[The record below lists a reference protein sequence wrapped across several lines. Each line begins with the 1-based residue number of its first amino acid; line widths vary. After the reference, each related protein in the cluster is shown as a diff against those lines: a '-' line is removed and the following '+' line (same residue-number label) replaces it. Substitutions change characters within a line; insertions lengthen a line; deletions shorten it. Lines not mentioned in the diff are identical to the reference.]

1 MHSTIH
7 NIVSIFEEAVSK
19 NPDKIALI
27 EGRRRL
33 SYTALNAKVRNAS
46 IRYQALGIEKGTKV
60 LVLIP
65 ISIDLYIN
73 ILALFKIGASIIFVD
88 EWSKKER
95 LEACIKTVGIDVL
108 VSGWKG
114 KILRY
119 FHPSLRQ
126 IPRSIVYQDVLSP
139 NSVEEVSIKGK
150 DSALVTYTTGST
162 GSPKAANRT
171 HRFLYAQFIEL
182 KNTLQHN
189 EIEVLMTTLPIIV
202 LLGLGLNKTVVLPRY
217 NYKSAADSDFD
228 ALGMDLLQH
237 QVDTFITSPFILD
250 ELVKT
255 ESSYKGLR
263 SIYVGGASIFK
274 ESAKR
279 WKHKFTSSKIELIYG
294 STEVEPI
301 AKIPIDDFLDT
312 KATHRGTCVGRVNKN
327 LDLKIVDIHQST
339 PSSYLEVED
348 GSIGEIIVAGDHV
361 LEDYLGDTSI
371 IRRSKIQEGKL
382 LWHRTGDAGYVLDGV
397 LYLVGR
403 ASQMISLKGQTY
415 GIFEV
420 EEYLK
425 SFRHVKNGTVMKK
438 EGESFVVLE
447 GYVSSLEKEI
457 IQNYLGN
464 AYFIDSFKI
473 PMDPRHHSKI
483 DYPSLRRL
491 LHQQYTPTVEV

>member
-7 NIVSIFEEAVSK
+7 NIVSIFEEAVS
-19 NPDKIALI
+19 NDPDKIALI

-33 SYTALNAKVRNAS
+33 TYTALNAKVRNAS

-65 ISIDLYIN
+65 VSIDLYIN
-73 ILALFKIGASIIFVD
+73 ILALIKIGASIIFVD

-139 NSVEEVSIKGK
+139 NSVKEVSIEGK

-182 KNTLQHN
+182 KKTLQHN
-189 EIEVLMTTLPIIV
+189 EIEVLITTLPIIV

-228 ALGMDLLQH
+228 ALGMDLIQH

-263 SIYVGGASIFK
+263 SIYVGGAAIFK
-274 ESAKR
+274 ENPKVFTFSMHGGHNYPFFKEQSDRDVPLEKGTEDARYLYLLEKNLSEILTEFSPDFILYQSGVDVIESDKLGQLSLTLKGCKQRDRIVLSTAK
-279 WKHKFTSSKIELIYG
+279 ELD
-294 STEVEPI
+294 
-301 AKIPIDDFLDT
+301 IPIV
-312 KATHRGTCVGRVNKN
+312 AAMGGSYSP
-327 LDLKIVDIHQST
+327 DIKDIIEAHANTYRLAQ
-339 PSSYLEVED
+339 
-348 GSIGEIIVAGDHV
+348 EI
-361 LEDYLGDTSI
+361 
-371 IRRSKIQEGKL
+371 
-382 LWHRTGDAGYVLDGV
+382 
-397 LYLVGR
+397 
-403 ASQMISLKGQTY
+403 
-415 GIFEV
+415 F
-420 EEYLK
+420 
-425 SFRHVKNGTVMKK
+425 F
-438 EGESFVVLE
+438 
-447 GYVSSLEKEI
+447 
-457 IQNYLGN
+457 
-464 AYFIDSFKI
+464 
-473 PMDPRHHSKI
+473 
-483 DYPSLRRL
+483 
-491 LHQQYTPTVEV
+491 